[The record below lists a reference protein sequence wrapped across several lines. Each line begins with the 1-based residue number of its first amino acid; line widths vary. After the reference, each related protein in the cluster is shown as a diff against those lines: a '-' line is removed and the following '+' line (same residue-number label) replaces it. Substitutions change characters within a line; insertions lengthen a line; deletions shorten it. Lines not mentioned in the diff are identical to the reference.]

1 MKALYIDCFSG
12 ISGDMMVGALIDAGA
27 SPEKIERELQ
37 KINVSGYEIKCTR
50 VVKEGISSIKFDV
63 ILDEEHSHDHDHHH
77 HEHTHHHDGHSHDE
91 HDHHSHEDHHHT
103 NDGNIHHHHDHH
115 HEHGHGHT
123 NHVHHHE
130 HSHDNGHHHHDRG
143 DSHHGHH
150 HNSHDHSHG
159 GHHHHHSRYAD
170 IVKLIDN
177 SELTSRVKE
186 RSKQIF
192 APIAKS
198 ESKIH
203 NMSIEDVHFHEVGAV
218 DSIVDIIATAI
229 ALEELE
235 IERIIT
241 SHVPLGSGEI
251 RISHGVYPVPAP
263 ATLDMMKNVPIAPSD
278 LPYELTT
285 PTGAGIIVSQ
295 SDSFGTMPAMKISS
309 IGYGAGTRN
318 IPGRPNVLRVMVGE
332 LLEGNGNEHIV
343 GKQETITILECHMDD
358 MTGEAFGYTMEK
370 LLNEG
375 ALDVYYT
382 PISMKKNRPGTLI
395 TVLAPEHLEAK
406 LTEILFNET
415 TTLGVRK
422 NTWFRSIL
430 DRKITTAETPFGQI
444 RIKQAIRKGEVIRE
458 VPEYE
463 DVKKAA
469 LKYGVSFQEV
479 YNSALRTIFN

>member
-27 SPEKIERELQ
+27 SPEKIESEL
-37 KINVSGYEIKCTR
+37 KKLNVSGYEIKCSR
-50 VVKEGISSIKFDV
+50 VIKEGISSIKFDV
-63 ILDEEHSHDHDHHH
+63 IVDEEHSHEHDHHH
-77 HEHTHHHDGHSHDE
+77 G
-91 HDHHSHEDHHHT
+91 
-103 NDGNIHHHHDHH
+103 HHHHDQ
-115 HEHGHGHT
+115 
-123 NHVHHHE
+123 NHHE
-130 HSHDNGHHHHDRG
+130 HSHDHGHHHH
-143 DSHHGHH
+143 
-150 HNSHDHSHG
+150 NHDHSHHENNHAHSHNHDG
-159 GHHHHHSRYAD
+159 HHHGHDHSHDGHHHHHHSRYAD
-170 IVKLIDN
+170 IVKLIDE
-177 SELTSRVKE
+177 SELSPKVKE

-218 DSIVDIIATAI
+218 DSIVDIVATAI

-235 IERIIT
+235 IEKITT
-241 SHVPLGSGEI
+241 SHVPLGSGKI
-251 RISHGVYPVPAP
+251 RISHGIYPVPAP

-285 PTGAGIIVSQ
+285 PTGAGIVVSQ
-295 SDSFGTMPAMKISS
+295 SDSYGTMPAMKISS

-332 LLEGNGNEHIV
+332 LLEGNEHIV
-343 GKQETITILECHMDD
+343 GKQETITVLECHMDD
-358 MTGEAFGYTMEK
+358 MTGEAFGYVMEK
-370 LLNEG
+370 LLKEG

-382 PISMKKNRPGTLI
+382 PIFMKKNRPGTLV
-395 TVLAPEHLEAK
+395 TVLAPENREAK
-406 LTEILFNET
+406 LTEILFKET

-422 NTWFRSIL
+422 NSWSRSIL
-430 DRKITTAETPFGQI
+430 DRNIIVAETAFGPI
-444 RIKQAIRKGEVIRE
+444 KIKQALKKGVVIRE

-469 LKYGVSFQEV
+469 LEHGVAFQEV
-479 YNSALRTIFN
+479 YNATLRTTFN